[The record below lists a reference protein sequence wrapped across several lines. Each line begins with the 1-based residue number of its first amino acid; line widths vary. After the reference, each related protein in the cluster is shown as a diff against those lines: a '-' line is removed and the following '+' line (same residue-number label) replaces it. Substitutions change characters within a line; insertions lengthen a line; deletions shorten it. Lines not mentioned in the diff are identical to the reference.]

1 MDRQLLKSHR
11 LFGYEVGRMP
21 SPDAPGKE
29 LVVLRTDP
37 SPISGLQVAQ
47 AHTLMPATAQ
57 EVLLRFRVDLH
68 NALEQA
74 LFFGASREE
83 LYAAAEAELRDALAS
98 PHPNGTEAHEA
109 GGSAQGGV

>member
-37 SPISGLQVAQ
+37 SPISGL
-47 AHTLMPATAQ
+47 
-57 EVLLRFRVDLH
+57 R
-68 NALEQA
+68 
-74 LFFGASREE
+74 SRQ
-83 LYAAAEAELRDALAS
+83 R
-98 PHPNGTEAHEA
+98 TR
-109 GGSAQGGV
+109 